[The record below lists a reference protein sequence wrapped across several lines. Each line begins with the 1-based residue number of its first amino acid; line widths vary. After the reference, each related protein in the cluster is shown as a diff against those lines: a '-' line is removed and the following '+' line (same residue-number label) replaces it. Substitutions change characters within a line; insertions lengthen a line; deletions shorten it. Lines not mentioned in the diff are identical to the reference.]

1 MSSISVGETRTRATS
16 RKARARRTPRHDGAE
31 PWSSRD
37 RVGVAAVLVLGVIGL
52 VIGWAGISDTVSLN
66 QQTRWLGLGIGALM
80 FAGFGMVGWL
90 LVGLRAVAVLRR
102 DVLAELDRR
111 YPEPA
116 QAAVAMTDRSEFG
129 TVTGMRRYHAASC
142 QMLDGKKVTY
152 ADAAAHAGAGL
163 APCPIC
169 MVEGLRPPTT
179 PPDRRVEADT
189 HHE

>member
-1 MSSISVGETRTRATS
+1 MSSISVGETRTRAAS

-37 RVGVAAVLVLGVIGL
+37 RVGVAAVLALGGIGL
-52 VIGWAGISDTVSLN
+52 VIGWAGISDTVNLN

-111 YPEPA
+111 YPERA
-116 QAAVAMTDRSEFG
+116 KAAAAVTDRADFG
-129 TVTGMRRYHAASC
+129 TVTGMRRYHTASC
-142 QMLDGKKVTY
+142 QMLDGKQVTY
-152 ADAAAHAGAGL
+152 ADAATHAAAGL

-169 MVEGLRPPTT
+169 TVGGLRPPTT
-179 PPDRRVEADT
+179 PRDLSVEVDT
-189 HHE
+189 SHE